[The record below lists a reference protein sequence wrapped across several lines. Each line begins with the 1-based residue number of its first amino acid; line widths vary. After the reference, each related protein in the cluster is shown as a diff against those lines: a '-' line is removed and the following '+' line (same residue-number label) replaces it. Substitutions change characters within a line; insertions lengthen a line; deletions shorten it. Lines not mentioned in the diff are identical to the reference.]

1 MATDP
6 VEIASDLQFL
16 FDREGVPVEI
26 GKKLAEFGIT
36 TVAKFSALVKDQED
50 LREMLKKDFA
60 LDIETGGLKVRST
73 IASILVAWSS
83 AKRRA
88 DRN

>member
-60 LDIETGGLKVRST
+60 LDGETGGAEGAIYHRLDFGG
-73 IASILVAWSS
+73 LVQREAT
-83 AKRRA
+83 R
-88 DRN
+88 